1 MALEVIV
8 PALGEVV
15 EEVVILRWL
24 KAEGERVQK
33 GDPLL
38 EVESEKV
45 TTEIPSPGSGILGKI
60 LFPKGSRVGVTK
72 VVAILLAEGEAL
84 PAGVQAAIAPATAP
98 EALPAQVPSSGTQAG
113 RIRVAPVAKKMAEK
127 EGIDLSKVKPT
138 GPHGTIMKKDVEDY
152 LATIRREKEVPKPAP
167 PAAPPT
173 PARPAATAGQTVPLS
188 MMRET
193 IAKRMAKS
201 ASTVPHI
208 YLFCEI
214 GMDPLFEMREV
225 LKRHHKESTPFP
237 ISINDFILKATAMTL
252 REYPYLNAQYQEGA
266 IRLVEEVN
274 IGLAVALEEGL
285 TVPAIPAV
293 DRLGLRE
300 IAQLR
305 MDLVERARQGR
316 LQRAEIERGTF
327 TVTSLANF
335 GITHFT
341 AIINP
346 PQSGI
351 LSIGMTQEKLVMKEG
366 KIEVCRFA
374 LFGLAVDH
382 RTADGAY
389 GAGFLDALKKKLENP
404 VITFLHY

>member
-24 KAEGERVQK
+24 KAEGERVRK
-33 GDPLL
+33 GEPLF

-45 TTEIPSPGSGILGKI
+45 TTEIPSPGDGILGKI
-60 LFPKGSRVGVTK
+60 LFPEGSRVKVTK
-72 VVAILLAEGEAL
+72 VAAVLLSEGEAL
-84 PAGVQAAIAPATAP
+84 PSAFQVSQPPAAAAVAPSGVGG
-98 EALPAQVPSSGTQAG
+98 PSPKGEEK
-113 RIRVAPVAKKMAEK
+113 IRVAPVARKMAEK
-127 EGIDLSKVKPT
+127 EGVDLSKVKPT

-152 LATIRREKEVPKPAP
+152 LAQMRRQKEAAPSPPPAP
-167 PAAPPT
+167 IFSPAAP
-173 PARPAATAGQTVPLS
+173 AGGRTVPLT

-208 YLFCEI
+208 YLFSEI
-214 GMDPLFEMREV
+214 EMDALLQMREM
-225 LKRHHKESTPFP
+225 LKASHKESTPFP

-252 REYPYLNAQYQEGA
+252 REFPYLNAQYQDGS
-266 IRLVEEVN
+266 IRLIEEIN

-285 TVPAIPAV
+285 TVPAISST

-300 IAQLR
+300 IAQQR
-305 MDLVERARQGR
+305 MDLVERARQGK
-316 LQRAEIERGTF
+316 LQKAEIERGTF
-327 TVTSLANF
+327 TVTSLASF
-335 GITHFT
+335 GICYFT

-374 LFGLAVDH
+374 VFGLSVDH
-382 RTADGAY
+382 RVADGAY
-389 GAGFLDALKKKLENP
+389 GAAFLEALKKKLENP
-404 VITFLHY
+404 LIAFLQY

>member
-1 MALEVIV
+1 MPLEVIV

-24 KAEGERVQK
+24 KAEGEQVQK
-33 GDPLL
+33 GDPLF

-72 VVAILLAEGEAL
+72 VVAILLAEGEAW
-84 PAGVQAAIAPATAP
+84 PAGIRAPAAP
-98 EALPAQVPSSGTQAG
+98 AAAPGAPSGEVALAETKAE

-127 EGIDLSKVKPT
+127 EGIDLSQVKPT

-152 LATIRREKEVPKPAP
+152 LAMTRKQKEAPKPAP
-167 PAAPPT
+167 AAPPA
-173 PARPAATAGQTVPLS
+173 PARPAAALGQAVPLS

-193 IAKRMAKS
+193 IAKRMVKS

-214 GMDPLFEMREV
+214 DMDPLFEMREV
-225 LKRHHKESTPFP
+225 LKRDHKESTPFP

-285 TVPAIPAV
+285 TVPALPAV
-293 DRLGLRE
+293 DRLGLRQ
-300 IAQLR
+300 IAQMR
-305 MDLVERARQGR
+305 MDLVERARQGK
-316 LQRAEIERGTF
+316 LQKAEIERGTF
-327 TVTSLANF
+327 TITSLANF
-335 GITHFT
+335 GITQFT

-374 LFGLAVDH
+374 LFGLSVDH

-389 GAGFLDALKKKLENP
+389 GAAFLDALKKKLESP
-404 VITFLHY
+404 VITFLQY

>member
-24 KAEGERVQK
+24 KAEGERVRK
-33 GDPLL
+33 GEPLF

-45 TTEIPSPGSGILGKI
+45 TTEIPSPGDGILGKI
-60 LFPKGSRVGVTK
+60 LFPEGSRVKVTK
-72 VVAILLAEGEAL
+72 VAAILLSEGEAL
-84 PAGVQAAIAPATAP
+84 PSASQVSQPPAAAAVAPPGVAG
-98 EALPAQVPSSGTQAG
+98 PSPKGEEK
-113 RIRVAPVAKKMAEK
+113 IRVAPVARKMAEK
-127 EGIDLSKVKPT
+127 EGVDLSKVKPT

-152 LATIRREKEVPKPAP
+152 LAQMRRQREAAPSPPPAP
-167 PAAPPT
+167 APSPAAP
-173 PARPAATAGQTVPLS
+173 AGGRTVPLT

-208 YLFCEI
+208 YLFSEI
-214 GMDPLFEMREV
+214 GMDALLQMRET
-225 LKRHHKESTPFP
+225 LKASHKESTPFP
-237 ISINDFILKATAMTL
+237 ISINDFILKAAAMTL
-252 REYPYLNAQYQEGA
+252 REFPYLNAQYQDGS
-266 IRLVEEVN
+266 IRLIEEIN

-285 TVPAIPAV
+285 TVPAIPST

-300 IAQLR
+300 IAQQR
-305 MDLVERARQGR
+305 MDLVERARQGK
-316 LQRAEIERGTF
+316 LQKAEIERGTF
-327 TVTSLANF
+327 TVTSLASF
-335 GITHFT
+335 GICYFT

-366 KIEVCRFA
+366 KIEVCHFA
-374 LFGLAVDH
+374 VFGLSVDH
-382 RTADGAY
+382 RVADGAY
-389 GAGFLDALKKKLENP
+389 GAAFLEALKKKLENP
-404 VITFLHY
+404 LIAFLQY